1 MSEIALYRKYRPA
14 KFNEVVGQEPIVKA
28 LEGSIASSQVAHA
41 YLFAGPRG
49 TGKTSIA
56 RIFAEELGCT
66 GNDLYEI
73 DGASNNGVGEIRE
86 LREAVGSLPFSS
98 PYKVYIIDEVH
109 MLSNAAFNALLK
121 TLEEPPRHVIF
132 ILATTELHKVPET
145 VVSRCQ
151 TFRFH
156 QPEIPTLQ
164 KHIKDVVKKE
174 GYSID
179 EKSSHLIALLS
190 EGSFRDAL
198 GTLQKVMVSSG
209 DKKLT
214 IGEVEKIT
222 GAPKRELIK
231 DFLLGLIT
239 ADADRALTTIANLS
253 RDGVEA
259 KVMLR
264 LALEELRRGMLAG
277 YAPELLG
284 DNYLAVDEDELAFY
298 QELASHDN
306 AKFLSAILRE
316 LLTAYAETGLATI
329 QSLPVELAI
338 ISIVKQIKLSTQNEE
353 K

>member
-1 MSEIALYRKYRPA
+1 MSEVTLYRKYRPSNF
-14 KFNEVVGQEPIVKA
+14 KEVVGQESIVRA
-28 LEGSIASSQVAHA
+28 LAGSISSGQIAHA

-49 TGKTSIA
+49 TGKTSVA

-73 DGASNNGVGEIRE
+73 DGASNNGVSEIRE
-86 LREAVGSLPFSS
+86 LREGVGSLPFSS

-156 QPEIPTLQ
+156 QPELLVLQ
-164 KHIKDVVKKE
+164 KHVKDIVKKE

-179 EKSSHLIALLS
+179 EKSSYLIALLA

-198 GTLQKVMVSSG
+198 GNLQKVIVSSK

-214 IGEVEKIT
+214 IDEVEKIT
-222 GAPKRELIK
+222 GAPRRELIK
-231 DFLLGLIT
+231 EFILALISGEL
-239 ADADRALTTIANLS
+239 AKSLAIIAELTKAGI
-253 RDGVEA
+253 EI

-264 LALEELRRGMLAG
+264 LSLEELRRGMLAN
-277 YAPELLG
+277 YAPDLLG
-284 DNYLAVDEDELAFY
+284 ENYLAVDNDEMVFY
-298 QELASHDN
+298 E
-306 AKFLSAILRE
+306 KLSKHSNNKYLPAILHE
-316 LLTAYAETGLATI
+316 FLIAYGEIDAAAVP
-329 QSLPVELAI
+329 SLPVELAI
-338 ISIVKQIKLSTQNEE
+338 VSIIKQMNK
-353 K
+353 

>member
-1 MSEIALYRKYRPA
+1 MMLRLMNEIALYRKYRPA
-14 KFNEVVGQEPIVKA
+14 KFKDVVGQEPVIRA
-28 LEGSIASSQVAHA
+28 LEGALAGSQITHA

-49 TGKTSIA
+49 TGKTSVA
-56 RIFAEELGCT
+56 RIFAGELGCA

-98 PYKVYIIDEVH
+98 SYKVYIIDEVH
-109 MLSNAAFNALLK
+109 MLSHAAFNALLK

-145 VVSRCQ
+145 VISRCQ

-156 QPEIPTLQ
+156 QPEVPALQ
-164 KHIKDVVKKE
+164 KHLKEIAKKE
-174 GYSID
+174 GYNID
-179 EKSSHLIALLS
+179 EKSSHLIALLG

-198 GTLQKVMVSSG
+198 GILQKVMVSSA

-214 IGEVEKIT
+214 IEEVEKIT

-231 DFLLGLIT
+231 KFLLSLLE
-239 ADADRALTTIANLS
+239 ADSSQALVTVAELTRA
-253 RDGVEA
+253 GVEM
-259 KVMLR
+259 KVTLR
-264 LALEELRRGMLAG
+264 LALEELRRGMFAS

-284 DNYLAVDEDELAFY
+284 EKYLAVDADEKEFY
-298 QELASHDN
+298 DQLASHSN

-316 LLTAYAETGLATI
+316 LLTAYSEIGLLAVPALALELAT
-329 QSLPVELAI
+329 V
-338 ISIVKQIKLSTQNEE
+338 SIVRQISE
-353 K
+353 KK